1 MIRGAKVGLRARRES
16 DLPVL
21 LEEMHDDVLGYSRA
35 DGRPWRPASTP
46 EQAGY
51 TMEQTDTFVAFSVVE
66 SASDELAGMAALW
79 GIDLHHRAAHLG
91 LGLRP
96 SFRGRGLG
104 VDVVRALCT
113 YGFTVRGLR
122 RLQIETLSDNA
133 PMLAAAE
140 RVGFRREGLLRRN
153 AWVYGQEMDEV
164 ILGLLHDEWRPEE
177 S

>member
-1 MIRGAKVGLRARRES
+1 MIRGAKVGLRARQES

-21 LEEMHDDVLGYSRA
+21 LEEMYNDVLGYSRA

-51 TMEQTDTFVAFSVVE
+51 TSEPSDGFAAFSVVE
-66 SASDELAGMAALW
+66 LASDELAGMAVLW
-79 GIDLHHRAAHLG
+79 SIDLHHRSAHLG

-104 VDVVRALCT
+104 GDVVRALCT

-133 PMLAAAE
+133 AMLAAAE
-140 RVGFRREGLLRRN
+140 RAGFQREGLMRRR
-153 AWVYGQEMDEV
+153 AWVYGREMDEV
-164 ILGLLHDEWRPEE
+164 VLGLLHDEWQPDA